1 MSKRGFGLVL
11 LIFRDR
17 GSRGLLKAYC
27 QADLFLA
34 CRHTKTASIKAWAE
48 ASTLLQQQRGL
59 TLFRCRLVAFHRWTR
74 ADEMPVAV
82 EVVHPVD
89 GAPIFVAQQSFDR
102 EARQCACIRA
112 IPVFIGEIENG
123 MRCILEDIVFANAPH
138 TVFDLTDENWD

>member
-1 MSKRGFGLVL
+1 MSKREFGPGL

-34 CRHTKTASIKAWAE
+34 CRHTQIASIKAWAE
-48 ASTLLQQQRGL
+48 ASTLLQEQRGL
-59 TLFRCRLVAFHRWTR
+59 TLLRCRLVAFHRWTR

-82 EVVHPVD
+82 EVIHPAD

-102 EARQCACIRA
+102 EARQCTGIRA
-112 IPVFIGEIENG
+112 IPIFVGERENG
-123 MRCILEDIVFANAPH
+123 MRRIFEDVVFAIHCLCLDCSN
-138 TVFDLTDENWD
+138 LRSN